1 MCNWVIFNWRS
12 VSHYGHSERKREH
25 PLSLFV
31 NLIDQSIIEWSITY
45 PIHLQINTQTST
57 ATPTI
62 EDISAAHDCGS
73 SLSSSE
79 EALIWTANHPVSAV
93 DSHMGSFVLIY
104 LPSTILP
111 CGWMLTC
118 ESKRAVRAIAW
129 LAHSS
134 VPPFPLS
141 PLSSTS
147 HSHTHHLPP
156 PQYGFGYHQ
165 VPLPLA
171 ATIIIIA
178 VYKSFSIPSDME
190 EISNSKF
197 RLSTM
202 FFEENRNN
210 NHPVH
215 LVQSHDNNSPQRHTR
230 GNSLMVHDTI
240 LVWMTHYNTV
250 KFFDTIKHEMYDLYA
265 KFLFGNNLQYLL
277 SKTGS
282 LVDESKDPNT
292 IYVHNTTMSLL

>member
-1 MCNWVIFNWRS
+1 
-12 VSHYGHSERKREH
+12 
-25 PLSLFV
+25 
-31 NLIDQSIIEWSITY
+31 
-45 PIHLQINTQTST
+45 
-57 ATPTI
+57 
-62 EDISAAHDCGS
+62 
-73 SLSSSE
+73 
-79 EALIWTANHPVSAV
+79 
-93 DSHMGSFVLIY
+93 
-104 LPSTILP
+104 
-111 CGWMLTC
+111 MLTC

-240 LVWMTHYNTV
+240 LV
-250 KFFDTIKHEMYDLYA
+250 
-265 KFLFGNNLQYLL
+265 
-277 SKTGS
+277 
-282 LVDESKDPNT
+282 
-292 IYVHNTTMSLL
+292 